1 MAHRP
6 VTPDAA
12 LFETEPPPTTAD
24 VGAPRRAETPWMVAS
39 AIAAELALVVGP
51 ALRGALEPGI
61 SWWLA
66 VLVPTACL
74 IAGLAARSG
83 IALLAGVPIGWALAG
98 YGGAAT
104 HTPAEAVVALGAA
117 ACFLVTALLWL
128 RPPRV
133 TFEGDVGWTAH
144 DGGAH
149 RVPQVLPVLAA
160 LLVVAPAA
168 GVLLHPEIAQRAAA
182 GFPRMGSLA
191 LVGLGV
197 GGTLVAL
204 ALVADLARVRAPL
217 APASGRRW
225 GWVALLAVALGL
237 LAWAT
242 GRVS

>member
-6 VTPDAA
+6 VTSDAA
-12 LFETEPPPTTAD
+12 LFDAEPRPAVTDAGT
-24 VGAPRRAETPWMVAS
+24 PRRAETPWMVAS

-51 ALRGALEPGI
+51 ALRGALEPGV

-66 VLVPTACL
+66 VLVPAACL
-74 IAGLAARSG
+74 IAGLVARSG
-83 IALLAGVPIGWALAG
+83 IALLAGVPVGWALAG

-104 HTPAEAVVALGAA
+104 HTPAEAVVALGAS

-133 TFEGDVGWTAH
+133 TFEADAGWTAH
-144 DGGAH
+144 EDGPG
-149 RVPQVLPVLAA
+149 RVPQILPVVAA
-160 LLVVAPAA
+160 VLVVAPAA

-217 APASGRRW
+217 APAAGRRW
-225 GWVALLAVALGL
+225 GWVALLAATLGL
-237 LAWAT
+237 LAWAA
-242 GRVS
+242 GGLP